1 MKWAALMF
9 LGLVGCL
16 PESTASDGPCDKICD
31 ILVQDC
37 AYDAFPSLDSC
48 WEGCAYQEEEFEDYD
63 VDGHLECLE
72 TSNCDTFAILE
83 CSHAFEGTE

>member
-1 MKWAALMF
+1 MKWTPLMF
-9 LGLVGCL
+9 LGLVSCI
-16 PESTASDGPCDKICD
+16 PQSAADTSCDKICD

-48 WEGCAYQEEEFEDYD
+48 WEGCAYQEEENETYD
-63 VDGHLECLE
+63 ADAHLECLE

-83 CSHAFEGTE
+83 CSHEFEGAE